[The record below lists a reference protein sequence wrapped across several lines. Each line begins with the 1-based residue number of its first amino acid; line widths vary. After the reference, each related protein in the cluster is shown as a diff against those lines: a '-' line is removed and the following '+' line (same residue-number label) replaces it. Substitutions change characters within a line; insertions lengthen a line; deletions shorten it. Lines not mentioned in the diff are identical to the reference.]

1 MQSTFTVYLTAP
13 DERIAV
19 VRARYFF
26 VDESIEEWAAHSLD
40 WEVVSIKD
48 ADDDLRAVLEAKV
61 WPDWATTQMDEACFA
76 QSEWDAATW
85 REERGDDV

>member
-1 MQSTFTVYLTAP
+1 MQSTFTVNLTAP

-19 VRARYFF
+19 VRARYFL
-26 VDESIEEWAAHSLD
+26 VDESIEDWAAQSLD

-61 WPDWATTQMDEACFA
+61 WPDWATTQMDAAVHA
-76 QSEWDAATW
+76 QADWDAATW
-85 REERGDDV
+85 AEERGADV

>member
-19 VRARYFF
+19 VRARYFL
-26 VDESIEEWAAHSLD
+26 VDESIEDWAAQSLD
-40 WEVVSIKD
+40 WEVLSIERAD
-48 ADDDLRAVLEAKV
+48 ADLFKLLTQQV
-61 WPDWATTQMDEACFA
+61 WPDWATTQMDEAAFN
-76 QSEWDAATW
+76 QSAWDAATW